1 MGDGLISM
9 SDCLFLGYAMAGS
22 GRIYLGLMEGVH
34 IEWFENWEHCFCCCN
49 CYRQS
54 TLSYQVKVMVKFDTL
69 HVAG

>member
-34 IEWFENWEHCFCCCN
+34 IEWFEN
-49 CYRQS
+49 
-54 TLSYQVKVMVKFDTL
+54 
-69 HVAG
+69 